1 MRLIWWFATVLAVS
15 FITILLSEQNAFD
28 PFKNLTLT
36 VSAPIEGTFRDAA
49 SPISDIYEGIVDRG
63 DLVDENDRLRQENEA
78 LKAQVAAQQDLEQR
92 IQELEAAL
100 AVKSQ
105 HPEETLLVASVI
117 AEDPS
122 GLKRQI
128 AINLGQGDGVDEG
141 MVVLSREGS
150 LIGTVSH
157 SFQSFAWI
165 RLINDPDSTVNAQVN
180 VAESSGSGDVLTPEA
195 PTDASPAPTPAPSAT
210 PAPAPVRGVA
220 QGDLRDDIVLELLPS
235 EAKIDAGALVVT
247 SGLGA
252 NYPPGILIGSI
263 TDVEQRPQAPFKR
276 ARVSPAT
283 RLDGLDTVLVLISFK
298 PARLEAP

>member
-15 FITILLSEQNAFD
+15 FITILLSEQNALD

-36 VSAPIEGTFRDAA
+36 VSAPVEGTFRNAA

-105 HPEETLLVASVI
+105 HPEDTLLVASVI

-165 RLINDPDSTVNAQVN
+165 RLINDPDSAVNAQVN
-180 VAESSGSGDVLTPEA
+180 VAASGSGDVLTPDA
-195 PTDASPAPTPAPSAT
+195 PTDASPSATPAASAT
-210 PAPAPVRGVA
+210 PAPEPVRGVA
-220 QGDLRDDIVLELLPS
+220 QGDLRDDLVLELLPP

-247 SGLGA
+247 SGLGG

-283 RLDGLDTVLVLISFK
+283 KLDGLDTVLVLVSFK